1 MKLFNSLFSTKN
13 CSGVFQN
20 EGQIFEGE
28 DKGVTYFESS
38 NGKFLSINI
47 YANMEDDPYE
57 WTVSDRL
64 GSFNAVIMNR

>member
-1 MKLFNSLFSTKN
+1 MFSTEN
-13 CSGVFQN
+13 CLGVFQN
-20 EGQIFEGE
+20 EGQIFGGE
-28 DKGVTYFESS
+28 DNGVTYFTSS